1 MKKLQAAA
9 GPRNG
14 TPSAAAPP
22 AREQACPAGLASI

>member
-22 AREQACPAGLASI
+22 AGLASI